1 MPRKARI
8 DIPGLL
14 QHVIVRGIERR
25 DIFLNDSDRKI
36 FINRFSA
43 LLEETSTDCFAW
55 ALLDNHFHLLLWEGI
70 WGRATITN

>member
-36 FINRFSA
+36 FIINSENLA
-43 LLEETSTDCFAW
+43 LW
-55 ALLDNHFHLLLWEGI
+55 A
-70 WGRATITN
+70 RS